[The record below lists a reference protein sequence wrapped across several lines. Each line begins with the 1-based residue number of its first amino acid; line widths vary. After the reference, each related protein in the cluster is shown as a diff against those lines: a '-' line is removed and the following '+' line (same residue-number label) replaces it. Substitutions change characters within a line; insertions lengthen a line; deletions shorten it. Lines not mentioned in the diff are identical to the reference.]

1 MKKTLIRIPYTTS
14 SDIPNISDSCIKFLH
29 ENPHV
34 SLNSI
39 GYNFYLNFK
48 NYKKAFILL
57 VEDKEELIHKLREV
71 NEGNY
76 KSVSVYPGNSN
87 LDLEVAF
94 LATGGGGQYPNMGL
108 ELYKSEPV
116 FKDAIDECSEIA
128 LTYFEHDV
136 RKVLFP
142 KDNNEIGDLVHR
154 IDYMYITLFTFEY
167 AVYKLWKSYGLKCNV
182 VVGHSIGEIAASFI
196 TGVLSLE
203 DAIKLACRTGSL
215 IQGLKTKGKMIA
227 IRAQENVVNEF
238 IKDYRSSVSVALV
251 NNSLQTIISG
261 DPENLDLI
269 SKRLEKAGYD
279 CKTIPMSHAC
289 HSPLILPVIE
299 EYKALIESLAFS
311 EPKMNFISCITGNS
325 LVNEVLET
333 DFWVKQLTES
343 VRFMDASKE
352 LRLLNLGFYVE
363 LGPSPILLGIIEHD
377 LKDNPTN
384 LLPSAD
390 KSDPYTFYESLAQWI
405 VDGGITTADE
415 LGFFTDETSQP
426 AVFKQLFEDVE
437 ALLSNEKSTS
447 TTRNQNTALD
457 SVEIAKII
465 EKEIVHII
473 YDNEAASVPPNVPL
487 NELGMTSLHALKLT
501 KRLNKILSLRITV
514 SNLFNYPTLVLLT
527 EFLCKKKNKLPEE
540 DLLSTKRKH
549 ENLDSLIKDIDDLTL
564 DELNEQ
570 LEIELKDLSL

>member
-1 MKKTLIRIPYTTS
+1 MKKNLIRIPYTTS

-29 ENPHV
+29 ENPLV

-57 VEDKEELIHKLREV
+57 VEDREELIHKLHEV

-76 KSVSVYPGNSN
+76 KSVSIYPGNSKLN
-87 LDLEVAF
+87 FEVAF
-94 LATGGGGQYPNMGL
+94 LATGGGGQFHNMGL
-108 ELYKSEPV
+108 ELYKAEPV

-128 LTYFEHDV
+128 ITYFEHDV
-136 RKVLFP
+136 RNVLFP
-142 KDNNEIGDLVHR
+142 KDNIEIGDLVHR

-167 AVYKLWKSYGLKCNV
+167 AIYKLWCSYGLKCNA

-196 TGVLSLE
+196 AGVLSLE

-227 IRAQENVVNEF
+227 IRAEESVVNEF

-261 DPENLDLI
+261 DPENLDVI
-269 SKRLEKAGYD
+269 SMRLEKAGYD

-289 HSPLILPVIE
+289 HSPLILPIIE
-299 EYKALIESLAFS
+299 EYKELIESLTFS

-325 LVNEVLET
+325 LIDEVLKT
-333 DFWVKQLTES
+333 DFWVKQIIES
-343 VRFMDASKE
+343 VRFMDASKA
-352 LRLLNLGFYVE
+352 LRFLNLGFYIE

-377 LKDNPTN
+377 LKDNSTT

-390 KSDPYTFYESLAQWI
+390 KNDPYTFYESVAQWI
-405 VDGGITTADE
+405 VDGGVTTVDE
-415 LGFFTDETSQP
+415 LGFFPDETNQP
-426 AVFKQLFEDVE
+426 AVFKQWFEDVE
-437 ALLSNEKSTS
+437 ALLTNENST
-447 TTRNQNTALD
+447 RPIKNQNAPLD
-457 SVEIAKII
+457 SIAIAKIV
-465 EKEIVHII
+465 EKEIVQII
-473 YDNEAASVPPNVPL
+473 YDNEAAAVPANIPL

-540 DLLSTKRKH
+540 NLLSTKR
-549 ENLDSLIKDIDDLTL
+549 EPEDLDSPGKDIDDLTL
-564 DELNEQ
+564 DELNDQ
-570 LEIELKDLSL
+570 LEIELRDLSL